1 MGHPGGVG
9 IARRCA
15 GRGSWRLARV
25 GVATD
30 NRAQHM
36 AQREIE
42 VILTRQLASY
52 LAMPIFIVDADGTLV
67 FYNESA
73 EPILGQRFEE
83 TGEMPASEWSNRFR
97 TVDDEGKTIP
107 AERLP
112 LMIALREKRPAHL
125 LFWILGLDNVRR
137 RIETTA
143 VPL

>member
-1 MGHPGGVG
+1 
-9 IARRCA
+9 
-15 GRGSWRLARV
+15 
-25 GVATD
+25 
-30 NRAQHM
+30 M

-52 LAMPIFIVDADGTLV
+52 LAMPIFIVDHEGTLV

-83 TGEMPASEWSNRFR
+83 TGEMPASEWSSRFR
-97 TVDDEGKTIP
+97 TVDDQGTPIP
-107 AERLP
+107 AEQLP
-112 LMIALREKRPAHL
+112 LMIALKDRRPAHL

-143 VPL
+143 VPLIGQAGRYLGAVAIFWEVKD